1 MQIERLEIE
10 QVRRFR
16 DPLVIDELSPG
27 LNLFGG
33 PNETGKSS
41 IVRAIRA
48 AFLER
53 YRSTKV
59 EDMGTWGVH
68 NVTPTV
74 KIHFR
79 WNGQTCILEKQFLGK
94 KTCSLKMGDETLTGE
109 DAEDRLAQLLGFTLA
124 AKGGI
129 RDEQLGVPGVLWI
142 EQGRGHELEEAVRAS
157 VDHLRSALPQS
168 MEALGSRHG
177 DAVAG
182 AVARQLGEL
191 LTATGKPRGEYST
204 LLGTIAALQERI
216 TETRGE
222 IAKYRDQVD
231 ELGRLRADHQ
241 QGIQNKPW
249 AQLRAQAEAVQH
261 RLKTALECAARLKT
275 LEGEMKQLRSQ
286 AELVADRQKQHKMAE
301 EEATRIALE
310 LERCKTAVETIG
322 VRIEGLRE
330 ADRVAKAAWETARER
345 ERQAQKEKDAY
356 EQQQEAVKLRESLD
370 KNQARLE
377 QAQVC
382 EAQLAAASDW
392 LNRQRLDA
400 EGLEALR
407 ALEKRI
413 RENQIRLERFATK
426 MHYRLESGIQMHIG
440 STTIDGEGEWSISK
454 PVQIRIPDV
463 GTLEFFPGEEALSN
477 LDQEQAAL
485 QHELSMKLAEYHV
498 ESVLEAEQLW
508 IVIQGKRLQSEKDH
522 FAVNSL
528 APEGIEALARLVA
541 TSRERLGQLDPA
553 LSSTALPAQTVSL
566 DEARGEREIAEQRWR
581 LQTELLHEAEKEQA
595 GRLAEMQML
604 QENQAKQQA
613 LIDESAPLLPQWMES
628 SRLLET
634 QQGDNLLQQNRLRE
648 QLSREDPE
656 MLQQDAER
664 YTKSAE
670 IAEKNHRERADR
682 MGRLEAQLE
691 AANAQGLEERLAEQE
706 IDLAAKER
714 RARHL
719 KIRADGLSLLSQLL
733 EGHRDALLQKLQA
746 PLQARVDHYL
756 RLWSPGARLK
766 LGADLEPVEIHRE
779 RGLLGVESAS
789 FSALSFGAREQV
801 ALLMRLAYADVL
813 REAGRPT
820 IIILDD
826 VLAHSDIMRLD
837 AMKRILNDA
846 AKRHQI
852 LLLTCHEED
861 WTDMGVSMRS
871 IGNAG

>member
-1 MQIERLEIE
+1 MQIERLELE

-16 DPLVIDELSPG
+16 EPLILENLGPG
-27 LNLFGG
+27 LNLFTG
-33 PNETGKSS
+33 PNEAGKSS

-59 EDMGTWGVH
+59 EDLGTWGVH
-68 NVTPTV
+68 NVAPAV

-142 EQGRGHELEEAVRAS
+142 EQGRGHELEDAVRAS

-182 AVARQLGEL
+182 AVARQLSEL
-191 LTATGKPRGEYST
+191 LTAGGKPRGDYSA
-204 LLGTIAALQERI
+204 LLSTITVLQNDMA
-216 TETRGE
+216 ETRGR
-222 IAKYRDQVD
+222 IASYREQVD
-231 ELGRLRADHQ
+231 ELGLLRAAHHQ
-241 QGIQNKPW
+241 DIQNKPW

-261 RLKTALECAARLKT
+261 RLKTALECAAQLKT
-275 LEGEMKQLRSQ
+275 LENEMGRLRSQ
-286 AELVADRQKQHKMAE
+286 AELLANHQKQHRMAE
-301 EEATRIALE
+301 EEATRISLD
-310 LERCKTAVETIG
+310 LERCKTTAEAVDA
-322 VRIEGLRE
+322 RIEGLRE
-330 ADRVAKAAWETARER
+330 ADRVAKAAWEMAREQEQR
-345 ERQAQKEKDAY
+345 ARQMQEIHA
-356 EQQQEAVKLRESLD
+356 QQQEAVDLRASLGE
-370 KNQARLE
+370 KQARLE
-377 QAQVC
+377 QAQAR
-382 EAQLAAASDW
+382 ETRLATVGAW
-392 LNRQRLDA
+392 LDSQHLDSESLA
-400 EGLEALR
+400 ALR
-407 ALEKRI
+407 ALEQQI

-454 PVQIRIPDV
+454 PVQIRIPDI
-463 GTLEFFPGEEALSN
+463 GTLELSPGEEALAN
-477 LDQEQAAL
+477 LDQQQVAL
-485 QHELSMKLAEYHV
+485 QHEWTMKLAESHV
-498 ESVLEAEQLW
+498 ESLPEAERLW
-508 IVIQGKRLQSEKDH
+508 ATIQREQAQSEQDRFMVK
-522 FAVNSL
+522 SL
-528 APEGIEALARLVA
+528 APEGIEALVRLITA
-541 TSRERLGQLDPA
+541 GRERLGYLEQS
-553 LSSTALPAQTVSL
+553 LSSAAMPAPTVSL
-566 DEARGEREIAEQRWR
+566 DDAREGREMAEQHWR
-581 LQTELLHEAEKEQA
+581 LQTELLHAAETEQA
-595 GRLAEMQML
+595 GLVTEMQML
-604 QENQAKQQA
+604 QANHAKQQA
-613 LIDESAPLLPQWMES
+613 LIGETAPLFPQWMES
-628 SRLLET
+628 SRLLDT

-656 MLQQDAER
+656 MLQQDADR

-670 IAEKNHRERADR
+670 VAETRHRERAER

-691 AANAQGLEERLAEQE
+691 ISNAQGLEERLAEQE
-706 IDLAAKER
+706 TDLAAKER

-719 KIRADGLSLLSQLL
+719 KNRADGLLLLSGLI

-766 LGADLEPVEIHRE
+766 LGTDLEPVEIHRE

-813 REAGRPT
+813 KEARRPT
-820 IIILDD
+820 VIILDD

-861 WTDMGVSMRS
+861 WADMGVPARVV
-871 IGNAG
+871 GYK